1 MKFSQFFSSLRK
13 KAPIKCVRLKTWCQE
28 EKGKWDWK
36 KEKEGST
43 ILWPSLSAFQSSWMA
58 TGSLMWSS
66 VGPLLS
72 PPLSLPAIQAAQ
84 PRESGVTT
92 TTTKLSPS
100 FFPCRSISLPIVVCF
115 VLFFWFLVL
124 VPKPDVKQNSNTSIT
139 NQLSI
144 CLKIWNLSSR
154 NP

>member
-1 MKFSQFFSSLRK
+1 
-13 KAPIKCVRLKTWCQE
+13 
-28 EKGKWDWK
+28 
-36 KEKEGST
+36 
-43 ILWPSLSAFQSSWMA
+43 
-58 TGSLMWSS
+58 
-66 VGPLLS
+66 
-72 PPLSLPAIQAAQ
+72 
-84 PRESGVTT
+84 VTT

>member
-1 MKFSQFFSSLRK
+1 MKFSQFFSCMRK

-36 KEKEGST
+36 KEKEGSI

-66 VGPLLS
+66 GGPLLS
-72 PPLSLPAIQAAQ
+72 PPLSPPAIQAAQ
-84 PRESGVTT
+84 PTVSGATT
-92 TTTKLSPS
+92 TTTNLLPS

-115 VLFFWFLVL
+115 VLFFGFLSWC
-124 VPKPDVKQNSNTSIT
+124 QNLMLSRIATP
-139 NQLSI
+139 QLPF
-144 CLKIWNLSSR
+144 NYLSA
-154 NP
+154 

>member
-1 MKFSQFFSSLRK
+1 MKFFQFFSFTRK
-13 KAPIKCVRLKTWCQE
+13 KAPIKCEVKDMMSRREMEVRLK
-28 EKGKWDWK
+28 
-36 KEKEGST
+36 EKERST
-43 ILWPSLSAFQSSWMA
+43 ILWQSLSAFQSSSMA

-72 PPLSLPAIQAAQ
+72 PPLSLPEIQAAQ
-84 PRESGVTT
+84 PRASGVTT
-92 TTTKLSPS
+92 TTTNLSPS
-100 FFPCRSISLPIVVCF
+100 FFPCRSISLPIVICF

-144 CLKIWNLSSR
+144 WLKIWNLSSL